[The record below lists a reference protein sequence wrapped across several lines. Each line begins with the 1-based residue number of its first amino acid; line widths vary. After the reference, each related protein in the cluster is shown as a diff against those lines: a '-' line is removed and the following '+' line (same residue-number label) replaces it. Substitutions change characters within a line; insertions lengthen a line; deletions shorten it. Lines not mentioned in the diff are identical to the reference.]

1 MEAIKLYS
9 TKQQAKY
16 FKNSQTNSF
25 YEFGGIQLIP
35 NKTYSQRISNTT
47 INLVAPFVATVLSV
61 RDDKVLGTLIYTVIS
76 DPITDAIY
84 ADNTLIY
91 ADSEILRVDSNTGS
105 TNCWMITPTQDFG
118 NELIYLSFNNICYSS
133 PFFITALDE
142 DRSNK
147 IVYKALPSEIYQ
159 SVGLKIWFRQKSK
172 QSELTTYY
180 ESSTKNTVTQAVKSH
195 KLEMYESE
203 LMSVDDL
210 ILVSEILESA
220 YLYIDDVRYS
230 LFEAIKI
237 PELTQQENFGKIKFT
252 LSPSN

>member
-9 TKQQAKY
+9 TKQEAKY
-16 FKNSQTNSF
+16 FKNSQINSF

-35 NKTYSQRISNTT
+35 NQSYSQRIFNFDL
-47 INLVAPFVATVLSV
+47 IAPFIATVLSV
-61 RDDKVLGTLIYTVIS
+61 RDDKVLGTLTYSISS
-76 DPITDAIY
+76 DPITDSIY
-84 ADNTLIY
+84 ADNVVVY
-91 ADSEILRVDSNTGS
+91 ADSPILQADSFTGG
-105 TNCWMITPTQDFG
+105 TNSFTITPTQDFG
-118 NELIYLSFNNICYSS
+118 NELIYLSFNEICYSS

-142 DRSNK
+142 DRCTK
-147 IVYKALPSEIYQ
+147 IVYKELPSEIYQ
-159 SVGLKIWFRQKSK
+159 SIGLKIWFRQKSK

-203 LMSVDDL
+203 FMSIDDL

-220 YLYIDDVRYS
+220 YLYIDNIRYS
-230 LFEAIKI
+230 LFEAVKI

-252 LSPSN
+252 LSPNN